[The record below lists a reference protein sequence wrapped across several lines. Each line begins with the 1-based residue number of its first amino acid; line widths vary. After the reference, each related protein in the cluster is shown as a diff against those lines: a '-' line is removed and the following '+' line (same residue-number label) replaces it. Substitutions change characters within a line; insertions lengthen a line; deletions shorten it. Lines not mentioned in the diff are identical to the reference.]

1 MSKRVVTG
9 SVRVSAIAAALLMT
23 AASAAPARENSV
35 VLMPGTRITVVL
47 GQTIATATARAG
59 DHIDGELA
67 RDITM
72 NGRIVVPKGSRVE
85 GRVVAATPS
94 GTLSQPAALDFT
106 LTELTP
112 PGGLSIPIATSHY
125 SRKGETHTK
134 HEVEYIAGGAA
145 VGALIG
151 QLAGRDTKST
161 LTGTAAGAVAG
172 TAAAAATGRLDFQ
185 VEAGRTVGFTL
196 RKATRVPVFMQ

>member
-1 MSKRVVTG
+1 MSKRSVTLT
-9 SVRVSAIAAALLMT
+9 VRASAIAATLLIA
-23 AASAAPARENSV
+23 AASAVLAADNTV
-35 VLMPGTRITVVL
+35 VLMPGTRISVALRQTV
-47 GQTIATATARAG
+47 ATATAKAG
-59 DHIDGELA
+59 DHIEGELA

-72 NGRIVVPKGSRVE
+72 NGRTVVPRGSKVE

-94 GTLSQPAALDFT
+94 GTLTQPAALDFT
-106 LTELTP
+106 MTELTP
-112 PGGLSIPIATSHY
+112 PGGPPIPIVTSHY

-134 HEVEYIAGGAA
+134 HEAEYIAGGAA

-185 VEAGRTVGFTL
+185 VEAGRTVGLTL
-196 RKATRVPVFMQ
+196 RKAARVPVYAQ

>member
-1 MSKRVVTG
+1 MSKRFVTG
-9 SVRVSAIAAALLMT
+9 TVRASAIAATLLMT
-23 AASAAPARENSV
+23 AASAALAAENTV
-35 VLMPGTRITVVL
+35 VLMPGTRISVVL
-47 GQTIATATARAG
+47 RQTVATATARAG
-59 DHIDGELA
+59 DHIEGELA

-72 NGRIVVPKGSRVE
+72 NGRTVVPKGSKVE
-85 GRVVAATPS
+85 GRVVAVTPS

-112 PGGLSIPIATSHY
+112 PGGSPISIVTSHY

-134 HEVEYIAGGAA
+134 HEAEYIAGGAA

-151 QLAGRDTKST
+151 QIAGRDTKST

-196 RKATRVPVFMQ
+196 RKATRVPVPLQ